1 MSAKI
6 VTRFFPESSYKEVTA
21 ALEKLHELSKK
32 ETFDESA
39 TREIIDTINKW
50 YRSIMPHYYGS
61 RMLKDS
67 SYEDLYNAINATFD
81 NWLKGLSD
89 GELNILKSEISHDDE
104 DDDDEYDNGGDED
117 DEVFNHIIEQSS
129 DVSILILDILSRVLL
144 TRNS

>member
-1 MSAKI
+1 MSTTI
-6 VTRFFPESSYKEVTA
+6 VTRFLPEQSYRQVTTV
-21 ALEKLHELSKK
+21 LEKLNELSKK

-39 TREIIDTINKW
+39 TREIINTINKW
-50 YRSIMPHYYGS
+50 YRSIMPYYYGS

-67 SYEDLYNAINATFD
+67 SYGDLYDAINATFD

-104 DDDDEYDNGGDED
+104 DDDEDDNGGDED

-129 DVSILILDILSRVLL
+129 DVSILILDIVNRVLL